1 MKKNSSIKKTLP
13 RMTKFMIF
21 ILILLILPINIG
33 IQSYMQHKN
42 QRENSKETF
51 GQMKQIIEINARD
64 LKAGKEE
71 FSKQCIL
78 SADMVAYFVEHYP
91 SIISNLEKT
100 RELAKKI
107 NVDEIHYFTKE
118 GKIYAGSHPEYY
130 NLSFHSGKQMSFFL
144 PMLSDK
150 SLKLCQEITPNTA
163 EQKEMQYAAV
173 WLKDGSGIVQIGME
187 PRRLLQEIKD
197 KSIENIFN
205 DLPLHM
211 RGYLHIIDRN
221 TSTIVASTAKNL
233 IGLDVKKYMAAD
245 KNAGENFFHYN
256 WKGKKFCVYTE
267 NYKNYILVRTYVSL
281 PLIQYTAISTVLVF
295 LYIVLS
301 AVFIIKLI
309 IWYVDKKL
317 AKNLEFIIND
327 LRKIKEGNLEN
338 IVLETGITEYDELIF
353 YINQLQKSIR
363 LNWGKLSNIIDKGHL
378 PIGIFEY
385 NSFYKKTFI
394 NDRLFEILGIE
405 DFENIPDEELT
416 NIIKEKIILIKAC
429 PANEKEKIYKY
440 NKNRRVVY
448 LRMEKAVD
456 EESVT
461 YYITDVSTWWE
472 EIYSLKEKSSQ
483 DILTGLF
490 NRRGFNDMLGEI
502 FSAPEKINYGV
513 MIMVDADGLKKI
525 NDIYGHHAGDKYLCR
540 ISEIIKNSLGENSV
554 CARLGGDEFAA
565 FVYSCNS
572 LEEIHDLI
580 SVLKSK
586 RGEIF
591 INTKTEIKTVEF
603 SIGYAVYPM
612 DGTNYH
618 LLMNFADEN
627 MYQEKRN
634 RKLIKSKKKK

>member
-71 FSKQCIL
+71 FSKRCIL

-91 SIISNLEKT
+91 SIISDLEKT
-100 RELAKKI
+100 RELAKKM

-245 KNAGENFFHYN
+245 KNAGKNFFHYN

-513 MIMVDADGLKKI
+513 MIMIDADGLKKI

>member
-71 FSKQCIL
+71 FSKRCIL

-91 SIISNLEKT
+91 SIISDLEKT
-100 RELAKKI
+100 RELAKKM

>member
-91 SIISNLEKT
+91 SIISDLEKT

-233 IGLDVKKYMAAD
+233 IGLDVKKYIAAD
-245 KNAGENFFHYN
+245 KNAGKNFFHYN

-540 ISEIIKNSLGENSV
+540 ISEIIKNSLGENSI

-634 RKLIKSKKKK
+634 RKLMKSKKKK

>member
-91 SIISNLEKT
+91 SIISDLEKT

-187 PRRLLQEIKD
+187 PKRLLQEIKD

-245 KNAGENFFHYN
+245 KNAGKNFFHYN

-540 ISEIIKNSLGENSV
+540 ISEIIKNSLGENSI

>member
-245 KNAGENFFHYN
+245 KNAGKNFFHYN

-490 NRRGFNDMLGEI
+490 NRRGFNDMLSEI

-513 MIMVDADGLKKI
+513 MIMVDADGLKKL

>member
-71 FSKQCIL
+71 FSKRCIL

-91 SIISNLEKT
+91 SIISDLEKT
-100 RELAKKI
+100 RELAKKM

-245 KNAGENFFHYN
+245 KNAGKNFFHYN

-338 IVLETGITEYDELIF
+338 IILETGITEYDELIF

-634 RKLIKSKKKK
+634 RKIRGRGY

>member
-91 SIISNLEKT
+91 SIISDLEKT
-100 RELAKKI
+100 RELAKKM

-245 KNAGENFFHYN
+245 KNAGKNFFHYN

-634 RKLIKSKKKK
+634 RKLMKSKKKK

>member
-91 SIISNLEKT
+91 SIISDLEKT

-245 KNAGENFFHYN
+245 KNAGKNFFHYN